1 MARHSYVVYRRMAHL
16 HPLIERGE
24 GVYLW
29 DTEGRRYID
38 GSGGAAVVN
47 IGHGVAEVV
56 QAMAEQAA
64 SAAYVHGT
72 MFTTDALETH
82 SEQLAALVPMPDPR
96 FYYMTSGSEAVET
109 AIKFARQLQVA
120 RGEPTR
126 EVIISRWGSY
136 HGATMGA
143 LAVTGKPKMRTLFAP
158 LFRDQPHI
166 PPPYCYRCPFEPP
179 LNPPQLWGGSS
190 VEPRPNPPQPGEGS
204 SIALP
209 QSREGSSIGYATQ
222 NPKLETRNPP
232 PACNLA
238 CAQALET
245 EILRQG
251 PGRVAAFIAE
261 SVSGAT
267 LGAVA
272 PPEGYWPLVRQICDR
287 YGVLLIADEVM
298 AGFGRTGRWFAIEHF
313 GVQPDVITMGKGVT
327 GGYFPLS
334 ITAVRGADVERIRQ
348 VHGDFVHGGTFSH
361 HAVGAAV
368 GLAVLRYLQ
377 KNDLVA
383 ASAAKGKVLGEKL
396 SAALGELPC
405 VGDIRGIGLLWG
417 VEFVADRA
425 TKAPFPPTAHFV
437 HRVADASFDNGLIV
451 YPITGCADGVAG
463 DLVLVAPPFIIT
475 EAQMDEVVRLL
486 REAVLEVSE
495 ACS

>member
-1 MARHSYVVYRRMAHL
+1 MAQHSHVVYRHMAHP
-16 HPLIERGE
+16 HPLAERGE
-24 GVYLW
+24 GIYLW

-38 GSGGAAVVN
+38 ASGGAAVVN

-64 SAAYVHGT
+64 DIAYVHGT

-109 AIKFARQLQVA
+109 AIKFARQVQIA

-126 EVIISRWGSY
+126 ELIISRWGSY

-143 LAVTGKPKMRTLFAP
+143 LALTGRSKMRTPFAP

-166 PPPYCYRCPFEPP
+166 PPSYCYRCPFEPP
-179 LNPPQLWGGSS
+179 PNLPLPFDPAQGRPWG
-190 VEPRPNPPQPGEGS
+190 GS

-209 QSREGSSIGYATQ
+209 QSGEGSSIGYATQ
-222 NPKLETRNPP
+222 NSKLETRNSYPT
-232 PACNLA
+232 CNLA

-245 EILRQG
+245 EILHQG
-251 PGRVAAFIAE
+251 PERVVAFIAE

-287 YGVLLIADEVM
+287 YGVILIADEVM

-313 GVQPDVITMGKGVT
+313 DVQPDVITMGKGVT

-361 HAVGAAV
+361 HAVGAAA

-377 KNDLVA
+377 QHDLVA
-383 ASAAKGKVLGEKL
+383 ASAVKGKMLGEKL

-405 VGDIRGIGLLWG
+405 VGDVRGIGLLWG
-417 VEFVADRA
+417 VEFVADRK
-425 TKAPFPPTAHFV
+425 TRAPFPPAARFAR
-437 HRVADASFDNGLIV
+437 RVADAAFDNGLIV
-451 YPITGCADGVAG
+451 YPGAGCADGVAG
-463 DLVLVAPPFIIT
+463 DLVLIAPPFIIT
-475 EAQMDEVVRLL
+475 EAQMDEVVSLL

-495 ACS
+495 ASQ

>member
-1 MARHSYVVYRRMAHL
+1 MTRRSHVVYRRMAHF
-16 HPLIERGE
+16 HPLAERGE

-29 DTEGRRYID
+29 DAEGRRYID

-47 IGHGVAEVV
+47 IGHGVAEVA

-64 SAAYVHGT
+64 TIAYVHGT

-82 SEQLAALVPMPDPR
+82 SEQLAALVPMPEPR

-120 RGEPTR
+120 RGEPAR

-143 LAVTGKPKMRTLFAP
+143 LALTGRSKMRTLFAP

-179 LNPPQLWGGSS
+179 LNPPQ
-190 VEPRPNPPQPGEGS
+190 
-204 SIALP
+204 
-209 QSREGSSIGYATQ
+209 
-222 NPKLETRNPP
+222 TRNSHPT
-232 PACNLA
+232 CNLA

-251 PGRVAAFIAE
+251 SGRVAAFIAE

-298 AGFGRTGRWFAIEHF
+298 AGFGRTGRWFGIEHF
-313 GVQPDVITMGKGVT
+313 DVQPDVITMGKGVT

-334 ITAVRGADVERIRQ
+334 VTAVRGADVERIRQ

-361 HAVGAAV
+361 HAVGAAA

-377 KNDLVA
+377 KNDLVT
-383 ASAAKGKVLGEKL
+383 ASAAKGEVLGEKL

-405 VGDIRGIGLLWG
+405 VGDVRGIGLLWG

-425 TKAPFPPTAHFV
+425 TKAPFPPAAHFAR
-437 HRVADASFDNGLIV
+437 RVADAAFDKGLIV
-451 YPITGCADGVAG
+451 YPVAGCADGVAG
-463 DLVLVAPPFIIT
+463 DLVLIAPPFIIT

-486 REAVLEVSE
+486 REAVLKVAS
-495 ACS
+495 AQTGAGDLPGQTGGQQTNWGTGAMGRTG

>member
-1 MARHSYVVYRRMAHL
+1 MARHSLWDGTRPSHVVYRHMAHP
-16 HPLIERGE
+16 HPLAVRGE

-29 DTEGRRYID
+29 DAEGRRYID

-47 IGHGVAEVV
+47 IGHGVTEVV
-56 QAMAEQAA
+56 QAMAKQAA
-64 SAAYVHGT
+64 SAAFVHGT

-82 SEQLAALVPMPDPR
+82 SEQLAALVPMPEPR
-96 FYYMTSGSEAVET
+96 FFYMTSGSEAVET

-136 HGATMGA
+136 HGGTLGA

-166 PPPYCYRCPFEPP
+166 VPPYCYRCSFE
-179 LNPPQLWGGSS
+179 
-190 VEPRPNPPQPGEGS
+190 
-204 SIALP
+204 
-209 QSREGSSIGYATQ
+209 ATH
-222 NPKLETRNPP
+222 PD
-232 PACNLA
+232 CNLA
-238 CAQALET
+238 CAQALEA

-251 PGRVAAFIAE
+251 PERVVAFIAE
-261 SVSGAT
+261 SVGGAT

-313 GVQPDVITMGKGVT
+313 DVQPDVITMGKGVT
-327 GGYFPLS
+327 GGYFPVS
-334 ITAVRGADVERIRQ
+334 VTAVRGADVERIRK

-361 HAVGAAV
+361 HAVGAAT

-377 KNDLVA
+377 KNDLVT
-383 ASAAKGKVLGEKL
+383 ASAAKGKALGEKL

-405 VGDIRGIGLLWG
+405 VGDVRGIGLLWG

-425 TKAPFPPTAHFV
+425 TKAPFPPAAHFAR
-437 HRVADASFDNGLIV
+437 RVANVAFDNGLIV
-451 YPITGCADGVAG
+451 YPCAGCADGVAG

-475 EAQMDEVVRLL
+475 ETQMDEIVRLL
-486 REAVLEVSE
+486 REAVLEVSG
-495 ACS
+495 SST

>member
-1 MARHSYVVYRRMAHL
+1 MVRQSHVVYRHMAHP
-16 HPLIERGE
+16 HPLAVRGE

-29 DTEGRRYID
+29 DAEGRRYID

-56 QAMAEQAA
+56 QAMTEQAA

-72 MFTTDALETH
+72 MFTTAALETH

-143 LAVTGKPKMRTLFAP
+143 LAVTGKPKMRTMFAP

-166 PPPYCYRCPFEPP
+166 PPPYCYRCPFDTNHPD
-179 LNPPQLWGGSS
+179 
-190 VEPRPNPPQPGEGS
+190 
-204 SIALP
+204 
-209 QSREGSSIGYATQ
+209 
-222 NPKLETRNPP
+222 
-232 PACNLA
+232 CNLA
-238 CAQALET
+238 CAQALEA

-251 PGRVAAFIAE
+251 PERVVAFIAE

-334 ITAVRGADVERIRQ
+334 VTAVRGADVETIRQ

-361 HAVGAAV
+361 HAVGAAT

-377 KNDLVA
+377 DNDLVT
-383 ASAAKGKVLGEKL
+383 ASAVKGKMLGEKL
-396 SAALGELPC
+396 GAALGELPC
-405 VGDIRGIGLLWG
+405 VGDVRGIGLLWG

-425 TKAPFPPTAHFV
+425 TQAPFPPAARFAR
-437 HRVADASFDNGLIV
+437 RVASVAFDNGLIV
-451 YPITGCADGVAG
+451 YPVAGCADGMAG

-475 EAQMDEVVRLL
+475 EAQMDEVARLL
-486 REAVLEVSE
+486 REAVLEVSK
-495 ACS
+495 ASA

>member
-1 MARHSYVVYRRMAHL
+1 MAHHSHIVYRHMAHP
-16 HPLIERGE
+16 HPLAVRGE

-47 IGHGVAEVV
+47 IGHGVAEVA

-64 SAAYVHGT
+64 DVAYVHGT

-96 FYYMTSGSEAVET
+96 FFYMTSGSEAVET
-109 AIKFARQLQVA
+109 AIKFARQVQIA

-143 LAVTGKPKMRTLFAP
+143 LALTGRTKMRTPFAP

-166 PPPYCYRCPFEPP
+166 PPPYCYRCPFGATYPTCDP
-179 LNPPQLWGGSS
+179 STGSGH
-190 VEPRPNPPQPGEGS
+190 R
-204 SIALP
+204 
-209 QSREGSSIGYATQ
+209 
-222 NPKLETRNPP
+222 
-232 PACNLA
+232 LA
-238 CAQALET
+238 CAKALEA

-251 PGRVAAFIAE
+251 PERVAAFIAE

-334 ITAVRGADVERIRQ
+334 VTAVRGADVERIRQ

-361 HAVGAAV
+361 HAVGAAA

-377 KNDLVA
+377 KNDLVT
-383 ASAAKGKVLGEKL
+383 ASAAKGKMLGEKL
-396 SAALGELPC
+396 SAALGELPY
-405 VGDIRGIGLLWG
+405 VGDVRGIGLLWG
-417 VEFVADRA
+417 VEFVADQA
-425 TKAPFPPTAHFV
+425 TKAPFPPAARFAR
-437 HRVADASFDNGLIV
+437 RVADVAFEKGLIV
-451 YPITGCADGVAG
+451 YPTAGCADGVSG
-463 DLVLVAPPFIIT
+463 DLVLIAPPFIIT
-475 EAQMDEVVRLL
+475 EAQMDEVARFL
-486 REAVLEVSE
+486 REAVLEISGILI
-495 ACS
+495 

>member
-1 MARHSYVVYRRMAHL
+1 MVHRKHIVYRHMAHT
-16 HPLIERGE
+16 HPLAVRGE

-29 DTEGRRYID
+29 DAEGRRYID
-38 GSGGAAVVN
+38 GSGGAAVAN
-47 IGHGVAEVV
+47 IGHGVAEVAR
-56 QAMAEQAA
+56 AMAEQAA
-64 SAAYVHGT
+64 NVAYVHGT

-82 SEQLAALVPMPDPR
+82 SERLAALVPMPEPR

-109 AIKFARQLQVA
+109 AIKFARQVQIA

-126 EVIISRWGSY
+126 EVIISRWASY
-136 HGATMGA
+136 HGATLGT
-143 LAVTGKPKMRTLFAP
+143 LAVTGRSRMRIPFAP

-166 PPPYCYRCPFEPP
+166 VPPYCYRCPF
-179 LNPPQLWGGSS
+179 G
-190 VEPRPNPPQPGEGS
+190 
-204 SIALP
+204 
-209 QSREGSSIGYATQ
+209 ATY
-222 NPKLETRNPP
+222 
-232 PACNLA
+232 PACDLA
-238 CAQALET
+238 CARALEA

-251 PGRVAAFIAE
+251 PERVAAFIAE

-267 LGAVA
+267 LGAVV
-272 PPEGYWPLVRQICDR
+272 PPQGYWPLVRQICDR

-334 ITAVRGADVERIRQ
+334 VTAVRGADVERIRQ

-368 GLAVLRYLQ
+368 GLAVLRYVQ

-383 ASAAKGKVLGEKL
+383 ASAAKGKMLGEKL
-396 SAALGELPC
+396 RAALGDLPC
-405 VGDIRGIGLLWG
+405 VGDVRGIGLLWG

-425 TKAPFPPTAHFV
+425 TQAPFPPAARFAR
-437 HRVADASFDNGLIV
+437 RVADTAFDNGLIV
-451 YPITGCADGVAG
+451 YAGTGCADGVNG
-463 DLVLVAPPFIIT
+463 DLVLIAPPFIIT
-475 EAQMDEVVRLL
+475 EAQMDEVAHLL
-486 REAVLEVSE
+486 RESVLKAAKALE
-495 ACS
+495 